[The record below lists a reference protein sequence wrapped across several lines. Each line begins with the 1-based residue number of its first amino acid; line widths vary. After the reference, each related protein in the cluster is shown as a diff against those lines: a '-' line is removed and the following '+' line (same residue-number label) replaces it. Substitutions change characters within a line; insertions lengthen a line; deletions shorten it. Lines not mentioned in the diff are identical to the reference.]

1 MQLGD
6 IISAERKE
14 LKISQEELA
23 NRLQRSQDWMSLVER
38 NKQEPLQNDL
48 ENLARELKSEV
59 LQDIADGRAFK
70 ELKKRLWGETNA
82 RINKSG
88 L

>member
-6 IISAERKE
+6 IIQIERKE

-23 NRLQRSQDWMSLVER
+23 NKLQRSQDWMSLIER
-38 NKQEPLQNDL
+38 NKQEPLQEDL
-48 ENLARELKSEV
+48 ENLARELKSKL

-70 ELKKRLWGETNA
+70 ELKKRL
-82 RINKSG
+82 
-88 L
+88 

>member
-6 IISAERKE
+6 IIQEERKE

-23 NRLQRSQDWMSLVER
+23 SRLQRSQDWMSLVER
-38 NKQEPLQNDL
+38 NKQIPLQDDL

-70 ELKKRLWGETNA
+70 ELKKRL
-82 RINKSG
+82 
-88 L
+88 

>member
-6 IISAERKE
+6 IIQVERRE

-23 NRLQRSQDWMSLVER
+23 SRLQRSQDWMSLVER
-38 NKQEPLQNDL
+38 NKQEPLQSDL

-59 LQDIADGRAFK
+59 LQDIADGRAFR
-70 ELKKRLWGETNA
+70 ELKKRL
-82 RINKSG
+82 
-88 L
+88 

>member
-6 IISAERKE
+6 IISAERKG
-14 LKISQEELA
+14 LRISQEELA

-38 NKQEPLQNDL
+38 NKQEPLQSDL

-70 ELKKRLWGETNA
+70 ELKKRL
-82 RINKSG
+82 
-88 L
+88 

>member
-70 ELKKRLWGETNA
+70 ELKKRL
-82 RINKSG
+82 
-88 L
+88 

>member
-6 IISAERKE
+6 IIQVERKE

-23 NRLQRSQDWMSLVER
+23 SRLQRSQDWMSLVER

-70 ELKKRLWGETNA
+70 ELKKRL
-82 RINKSG
+82 
-88 L
+88 

>member
-1 MQLGD
+1 MQIGD
-6 IISAERKE
+6 IIQIERRE

-38 NKQEPLQNDL
+38 NKQEPLQSDL

-59 LQDIADGRAFK
+59 LQDIADGRAFR
-70 ELKKRLWGETNA
+70 ELKKRL
-82 RINKSG
+82 
-88 L
+88 

>member
-1 MQLGD
+1 MQIGD
-6 IISAERKE
+6 IIQAERKE
-14 LKISQEELA
+14 MKISQEELA
-23 NRLQRSQDWMSLVER
+23 YRLQRSQDWMSLVER

-70 ELKKRLWGETNA
+70 ELKKRL
-82 RINKSG
+82 
-88 L
+88 

>member
-1 MQLGD
+1 MQIGD
-6 IISAERKE
+6 IIQTERKE

-38 NKQEPLQNDL
+38 NKQEPLQSDL

-59 LQDIADGRAFK
+59 LQDIADGRAFR
-70 ELKKRLWGETNA
+70 ELKKRL
-82 RINKSG
+82 
-88 L
+88 

>member
-1 MQLGD
+1 VQLGD

-70 ELKKRLWGETNA
+70 ELKKRL
-82 RINKSG
+82 
-88 L
+88 